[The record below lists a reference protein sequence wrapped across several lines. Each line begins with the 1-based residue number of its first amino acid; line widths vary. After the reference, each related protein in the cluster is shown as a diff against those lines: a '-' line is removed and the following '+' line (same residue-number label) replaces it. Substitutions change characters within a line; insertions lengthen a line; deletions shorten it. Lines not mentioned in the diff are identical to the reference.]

1 MNAGSLVERSLN
13 AKRLLQVILPLF
25 LGSVIAYLDRVNL
38 AYAALTM
45 NKDLGFTASVFGL
58 GAGIF
63 FAGYVLFEIPGAL
76 IAERWSARIWLA
88 RIMVSWGLISWLMAY
103 VRTEWQFYALRFLL
117 GAAEASFYPVAYASV
132 IPRWFTAAE
141 RPRAL
146 ALMLTSL
153 PVSAILG
160 SPLAGWLLTVNVFGL
175 KGWQT
180 LFVLEAIPA
189 LLFGLV
195 IAVWLKDWPKDAP
208 WLSDSESRHLSEA
221 YEREVAAKRAR
232 RQFTVWQAL
241 RDREVLK
248 LCLIYFL
255 WITGFWGYNYWMP
268 TVLQETSGWSSWRV
282 GWMVVIPM
290 SLALGGMVFI
300 GYSSARTGEKRWHGA
315 IPLFL
320 AALGMG
326 LGPFIKDPFGSFAC
340 VCLAGIGVYGAF
352 GVWWSYP
359 TTFLSGAA
367 AAGAIGLINS
377 FGNVGG
383 FLGPYFTGVI
393 KDLTGSVRSAYVLL
407 AISLLAA
414 GLLMVTLRKT
424 PAAGGPAMQ
433 TGAGAG

>member
-1 MNAGSLVERSLN
+1 
-13 AKRLLQVILPLF
+13 LLQVILPLF
-25 LGSVIAYLDRVNL
+25 IGSVIAYLDRVNL
-38 AYAALTM
+38 AYAAMTM
-45 NKDLGFTASVFGL
+45 NKDLHFTSTVFGL

-88 RIMVSWGLISWLMAY
+88 RIMISWGLVSWLMAY
-103 VRTEWQFYALRFLL
+103 VKTEWQFYFLRFLL

-153 PVSAILG
+153 PVSAIVG
-160 SPLAGWLLTVNVFGL
+160 SPLAGWLLTVQVFGF
-175 KGWQT
+175 KGWQA
-180 LFVLEAIPA
+180 LFMLEALPA
-189 LLFGLV
+189 LLFGFG
-195 IAVWLKDWPKDAP
+195 IAFWLKDWPADAA
-208 WLSDSESRHLSEA
+208 WLSDTKKNQLAQA
-221 YEREVAAKRAR
+221 YAQEVDAKRQR
-232 RQFTVWQAL
+232 KDYTVWQAL
-241 RDREVLK
+241 ADKEVLK
-248 LCLIYFL
+248 LSLTYFL

-268 TVLQETSGWSSWRV
+268 TVLQEASGWSSLRI

-290 SLALGGMVFI
+290 TLALGGMLLV

-315 IPLFL
+315 IPMFL
-320 AALGMG
+320 AAAGMG
-326 LGPFIKDPFGSFAC
+326 LGPFLKTPSGSFAA

-383 FLGPYFTGVI
+383 FLGPYLTGVM
-393 KDLTGSVRSAYVLL
+393 KDLTGSVQGAYLYL
-407 AISLLAA
+407 AASLLAA
-414 GLLMVTLRKT
+414 GVLMLTLRKQ
-424 PAAGGPAMQ
+424 P
-433 TGAGAG
+433 

>member
-1 MNAGSLVERSLN
+1 MNNRPSPSEPLGGP
-13 AKRLLQVILPLF
+13 RLLQVILPLF
-25 LGSVIAYLDRVNL
+25 IGSVIAYLDRVNL

-45 NKDLGFTASVFGL
+45 NKDLDFSSSVFGL

-88 RIMVSWGLISWLMAY
+88 RIMISWGLVSWLMAY
-103 VRTEWQFYALRFLL
+103 VKTEWQFYFLRFLL

-153 PVSAILG
+153 PVSAIVG
-160 SPLAGWLLTVNVFGL
+160 SPLAGWLLTVQVFGF
-175 KGWQT
+175 KGWQA
-180 LFVLEAIPA
+180 LFILEALPA

-195 IAVWLKDWPKDAP
+195 IAFWLKDWPADAA
-208 WLSDSESRHLSEA
+208 WLSDAKKIQLAQA
-221 YEREVAAKRAR
+221 YAREVDAKRR
-232 RQFTVWQAL
+232 RKDYTVWQAL
-241 RDREVLK
+241 GDKEVLK
-248 LCLIYFL
+248 LSLTYFL

-268 TVLQETSGWSSWRV
+268 TVLQEASGWSSLRI

-290 SLALGGMVFI
+290 TLALGGMLLV
-300 GYSSARTGEKRWHGA
+300 GYSSARTGEMRWHGA
-315 IPLFL
+315 IPMFL
-320 AALGMG
+320 AAAGMG
-326 LGPFIKDPFGSFAC
+326 IGPFLKTPSGSFAA

-377 FGNVGG
+377 FGNIGG
-383 FLGPYFTGVI
+383 FLGPYLTGVM
-393 KDLTGSVRSAYVLL
+393 KDLSGSVQGAYLYL
-407 AISLLAA
+407 AASLLAA
-414 GLLMVTLRKT
+414 GVLMVTLRKQ
-424 PAAGGPAMQ
+424 P
-433 TGAGAG
+433 